1 MPGVKQNPHERRYDR
16 LRQRVDRHLASLVT
30 PGTPRSLR
38 DACTYVLSGGGKRLR
53 AILVLLAS
61 EAVGGS
67 ASRTLHAAAA
77 VEVMHNFTLVH
88 DDIMDHAPTRRGKPT
103 VHVRWD
109 LNTALVTGDTLLAIA
124 YENLMLTQHKEPAM
138 LAQLFT
144 ASVIGVC
151 EGQSLD
157 LEYEQR
163 NNVSVRDYFT
173 MIEQKT
179 GRLVTVAAELGGRIG
194 GGTPAQVK
202 ALRLFGHH
210 LGRAFQLQDDLLDV
224 IGDEREFGKAIGG
237 DIIEGKRTYLL
248 LRARERARGEDRTLL
263 DRVMRRKTLPPSR
276 PETMAQRRAMVTRVR
291 AIYQRYGVI
300 EETRR
305 KVMENTDRAL
315 KALRVLPASTARTTL
330 QWLAGALVH
339 RSS

>member
-1 MPGVKQNPHERRYDR
+1 MKQNPHERRYDL
-16 LRQRVDRHLASLVT
+16 LRQRVDHHLASLIT
-30 PGTPRSLR
+30 PGSPRSLR
-38 DACTYVLSGGGKRLR
+38 DACAYVLSGGGKRLR
-53 AILVLLAS
+53 AILVLLGA

-67 ASRTLHAAAA
+67 ASRALHAAAA
-77 VEVMHNFTLVH
+77 VEIMHNFTLVH
-88 DDIMDHAPTRRGKPT
+88 DDIMDHASTRRGRPT

-109 LNTALVTGDTLLAIA
+109 LNTALLAGDTLLAIA
-124 YENLMLTQHKEPAM
+124 YKNLMRTRHKDPAM

-163 NNVSVRDYFT
+163 NNVRVADYFA

-179 GRLVTVAAELGGRIG
+179 GRLVTVAAELGGSIG
-194 GGTPAQVK
+194 GGTRQQIT
-202 ALRLFGHH
+202 ALRRFGHH

-248 LRARERARGEDRTLL
+248 LRARERARGADRRLL
-263 DRVMRRKTLPPSR
+263 DRVMRRKTAPPPR
-276 PETMAQRRAMVTRVR
+276 PESIAQRRALVARIR
-291 AIYQRYGVI
+291 AIYERYGII
-300 EETRR
+300 EDTRR
-305 KVMENTDRAL
+305 EVMENTVHAVN
-315 KALRVLPASTARTTL
+315 ALRILPASPARTTL
-330 QWLAGALVH
+330 HWLAGALVH

>member
-1 MPGVKQNPHERRYDR
+1 MKQNPHERRYDL
-16 LRQRVDRHLASLVT
+16 LRQRVDRHLASLIT
-30 PGTPRSLR
+30 PGSPRSLR
-38 DACTYVLSGGGKRLR
+38 DACAYVLSGGGKRLR
-53 AILVLLAS
+53 AILVLLGA

-67 ASRTLHAAAA
+67 ASRALHAAAA
-77 VEVMHNFTLVH
+77 VEIMHNFTLVH
-88 DDIMDHAPTRRGKPT
+88 DDIMDHAPTRRGRPT

-109 LNTALVTGDTLLAIA
+109 LNTALLAGDTLLAIA
-124 YENLMLTQHKEPAM
+124 YRNLMRTRHTDPAM

-163 NNVSVRDYFT
+163 NNVRVADYFA

-179 GRLVTVAAELGGRIG
+179 GRLVTVAAELGGNIG
-194 GGTPAQVK
+194 GGTPRQIT
-202 ALRLFGHH
+202 ALRRFGHH

-248 LRARERARGEDRTLL
+248 LRARERARGADRTLL
-263 DRVMRRKTLPPSR
+263 DRVMRRKTAPPSR
-276 PETMAQRRAMVTRVR
+276 PESIAQRRALVARTRAV
-291 AIYQRYGVI
+291 YERYGVI

-305 KVMENTDRAL
+305 EVMENTARAVN
-315 KALRVLPASTARTTL
+315 ALRILPASSARSTL
-330 QWLAGALVH
+330 HWLAGALVH